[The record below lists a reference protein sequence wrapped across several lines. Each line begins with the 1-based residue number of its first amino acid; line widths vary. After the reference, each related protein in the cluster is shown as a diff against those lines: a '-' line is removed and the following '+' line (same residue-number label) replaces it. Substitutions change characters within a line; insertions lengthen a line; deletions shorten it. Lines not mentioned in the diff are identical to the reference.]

1 MSESQ
6 WMRESQSALAWINAW
21 LLVFNFFRAC
31 GGFFVELVLL
41 GFMQCLAFLS
51 FVRRVA
57 TGVNYPFSHL
67 YVLSHIVLYS
77 MMSCNR
83 ISYTWK
89 NSILSRVYFAT
100 HPLSFTSV
108 YFIILMSR
116 TLDIILYSCLIST
129 LSVVP
134 GNDHKSATHN
144 V

>member
-6 WMRESQSALAWINAW
+6 WIQESQSECFGLDQRLVASFQNLPW
-21 LLVFNFFRAC
+21 LRI
-31 GGFFVELVLL
+31 FFVEIVLL

-57 TGVNYPFSHL
+57 TGVNYPFSHV

-100 HPLSFTSV
+100 HPLSFTFVFHSYQV
-108 YFIILMSR
+108 EDLGYHLILVFGYHIERCAM
-116 TLDIILYSCLIST
+116 
-129 LSVVP
+129 
-134 GNDHKSATHN
+134 
-144 V
+144 